1 VSTVDDDDDFDAML
15 DDDLDDDT
23 DGGDEDPSY
32 MDGLSAPARQLA
44 IRRALEE
51 RSEARAM
58 NASLDYLDLDF
69 DDED

>member
-1 VSTVDDDDDFDAML
+1 MSTVDDDDDFNAML
-15 DDDLDDDT
+15 DDDLDDDA
-23 DGGDEDPSY
+23 DGGDEEASY
-32 MDGLSAPARQLA
+32 MEGLSAPARQLA

-69 DDED
+69 NDED

>member
-1 VSTVDDDDDFDAML
+1 MSTVDDDDDFDAML
-15 DDDLDDDT
+15 EDDLDEAT
-23 DGGDEDPSY
+23 DAGDEDEPY

-44 IRRALEE
+44 IRLALEE
-51 RSEARAM
+51 RSEARAL

>member
-1 VSTVDDDDDFDAML
+1 MSRADDDDDFDAML
-15 DDDLDDDT
+15 DDDLDDDNAA
-23 DGGDEDPSY
+23 GDEDESY

>member
-1 VSTVDDDDDFDAML
+1 MSTVDDDDDFNAML
-15 DDDLDDDT
+15 DGDLDDET
-23 DGGDEDPSY
+23 DGGDEDESY
-32 MDGLSAPARQLA
+32 GQSFRTCAPAG

>member
-1 VSTVDDDDDFDAML
+1 M
-15 DDDLDDDT
+15 
-23 DGGDEDPSY
+23 E
-32 MDGLSAPARQLA
+32 GLSAPARQLA

>member
-1 VSTVDDDDDFDAML
+1 MSTVDDDDDFDAML
-15 DDDLDDDT
+15 DDDLDDDV

-32 MDGLSAPARQLA
+32 MGGLSSPARQLA

>member
-1 VSTVDDDDDFDAML
+1 VSTVDDDDEFEAML
-15 DDDLDDDT
+15 DDDLIEDV

-69 DDED
+69 SDED

>member
-1 VSTVDDDDDFDAML
+1 VSRADDDDDFDAML
-15 DDDLDDDT
+15 DVDLDDDNAA
-23 DGGDEDPSY
+23 GDEDESY

>member
-1 VSTVDDDDDFDAML
+1 MSTVDDDDDLNAML
-15 DDDLDDDT
+15 DDDLDDET
-23 DGGDEDPSY
+23 DGGDEDESY
-32 MDGLSAPARQLA
+32 MDSLSAPARQLA

>member
-1 VSTVDDDDDFDAML
+1 MSTVDDDDDFDAML
-15 DDDLDDDT
+15 EDDLDDDT
-23 DGGDEDPSY
+23 DGGEEDESY
-32 MDGLSAPARQLA
+32 MDRLSAPARQLA

-51 RSEARAM
+51 RSEARAL

>member
-1 VSTVDDDDDFDAML
+1 MSTVDDDDDFNAML
-15 DDDLDDDT
+15 DDDLDDET
-23 DGGDEDPSY
+23 DGGDEDESY
-32 MDGLSAPARQLA
+32 MDSLSTPARQLA

>member
-1 VSTVDDDDDFDAML
+1 MSTVDDDDDFDAML
-15 DDDLDDDT
+15 EDDLDEAT
-23 DGGDEDPSY
+23 DVGDEDESY
-32 MDGLSAPARQLA
+32 MDRLSAPARQLA